1 MKLSQI
7 SKQIQGKKIL
17 EEIHFTLAKNEIIG
31 LIGRNGSGKTTLFRT
46 ISGQYLPDTGEI
58 SLDGINVATNPRVR
72 SEIFYI
78 DEKENFLNLYS
89 LKKIS
94 EFYQQAYPKF
104 DQDLFTALLKQH
116 QLPPHLGYR
125 QMSKGMQGLFQMIL
139 AICSN

>member
-58 SLDGINVATNPRVR
+58 NKTMAIRYLAPEILQLRLLGYKLD
-72 SEIFYI
+72 EIR
-78 DEKENFLNLYS
+78 
-89 LKKIS
+89 
-94 EFYQQAYPKF
+94 
-104 DQDLFTALLKQH
+104 ALLEEE
-116 QLPPHLGYR
+116 QLSVSLPHLLKTLRPSSLLVEENGH
-125 QMSKGMQGLFQMIL
+125 G
-139 AICSN
+139 